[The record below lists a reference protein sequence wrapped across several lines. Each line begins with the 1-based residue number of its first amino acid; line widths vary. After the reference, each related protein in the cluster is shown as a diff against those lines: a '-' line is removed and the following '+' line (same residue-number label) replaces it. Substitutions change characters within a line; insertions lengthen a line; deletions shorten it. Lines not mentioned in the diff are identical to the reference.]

1 MVKGP
6 TALVPQHGRSPIVII
21 VALVIVI
28 VIVVIMVIVIVK
40 VKFLDY
46 RNEF

>member
-1 MVKGP
+1 MVKGS

-21 VALVIVI
+21 IALIIVI
-28 VIVVIMVIVIVK
+28 VIVVIIIIVMVK

-46 RNEF
+46 KNEL